1 MKKYSLRLRKLIT
14 SMFFPQAKFIYPTWL
29 FSSLRLF
36 IDLNDLKSL
45 SLFSKEK
52 FSRDTHTVSNMAL
65 DIEVPMDLW
74 EDSIG
79 PYRLEENYK
88 SIKS

>member
-1 MKKYSLRLRKLIT
+1 M
-14 SMFFPQAKFIYPTWL
+14 
-29 FSSLRLF
+29 
-36 IDLNDLKSL
+36 
-45 SLFSKEK
+45 LFSKEK

-65 DIEVPMDLW
+65 DIEVPMDLR